1 MIKLNYNI
9 VYENNLKRINLLSGE
24 KKEQFEE
31 IEKNFGKTNLCKLGK
46 SNEIPQ
52 VGDIFALSCKEGEY
66 YFGKVLESF
75 EMWETNVQ
83 VIVIYSQVLKDLNV
97 DFEKFD
103 FNNILLTPE
112 IVFDGY
118 WKKGLFKNIINIP
131 LTPNDKNLDYGFF
144 KMHPLNEYGYFVNSK
159 GEELDHMPQF
169 YKIYGVSNIYAIY
182 HFIQKEKLFCEKE

>member
-1 MIKLNYNI
+1 MIRLNYNI
-9 VYENNLKRINLLSGE
+9 VSENYNKRLNSLSSE
-24 KKEQFEE
+24 KKKKYEE
-31 IEKNFGKTNLCKLGK
+31 ILKSNGKINLCKLSK

-66 YFGKVLESF
+66 YLGKVLESF
-75 EMWETNVQ
+75 EKWETNVQ

-182 HFIQKEKLFCEKE
+182 QFIQIEKLFREKE

>member
-9 VYENNLKRINLLSGE
+9 VYENSIKRLNSLSSEKKKKYEEILKSNGKINLY
-24 KKEQFEE
+24 
-31 IEKNFGKTNLCKLGK
+31 KLGK

-144 KMHPLNEYGYFVNSK
+144 TMNPLNEYGYFVDSK
-159 GEELDHMPQF
+159 EEELDHIPQF

-182 HFIQKEKLFCEKE
+182 QSIQIEKLFREKE

>member
-9 VYENNLKRINLLSGE
+9 VYENSIKRLNLLSIE
-24 KKEQFEE
+24 KKNKYDE
-31 IEKNFGKTNLCKLGK
+31 IVKNNGKSNLCKLGK
-46 SNEIPQ
+46 SNKIPQ
-52 VGDIFALSCKEGEY
+52 VGDIFALSYKDGEY
-66 YFGKVLESF
+66 YLGKVLESF
-75 EMWETNVQ
+75 ELYETNVQ

-103 FNNILLTPE
+103 FKNLLLTPQ

-131 LTPNDKNLDYGFF
+131 LTPDDKNLDYGFF
-144 KMHPLNEYGYFVNSK
+144 RMHPLNEYGYFVDSK
-159 GEELDHMPQF
+159 AKELDHIPLF

-182 HFIQKEKLFCEKE
+182 QSIQIEKLFREKE

>member
-9 VYENNLKRINLLSGE
+9 VSENYHKRLNSLSIE
-24 KKEQFEE
+24 KKIKYEE
-31 IEKNFGKTNLCKLGK
+31 ILKSHGKINLCKLGK

-66 YFGKVLESF
+66 YLGKVLESF
-75 EMWETNVQ
+75 EMWETNIQ

-103 FNNILLTPE
+103 FNNILLPPE

-131 LTPNDKNLDYGFF
+131 LTSNDKNLDYGFF
-144 KMHPLNEYGYFVNSK
+144 TMHPLNEYGYFVDSK
-159 GEELDHMPQF
+159 KEELDHIPQF

-182 HFIQKEKLFCEKE
+182 QSLQIEKLFREKE

>member
-9 VYENNLKRINLLSGE
+9 VSENYHKRLNSLSSEKKKKYEEILKSNGKINLY
-24 KKEQFEE
+24 
-31 IEKNFGKTNLCKLGK
+31 KLGK

-66 YFGKVLESF
+66 YLGKVLESF

-83 VIVIYSQVLKDLNV
+83 VILIYSQVLKDLNV

-103 FNNILLTPE
+103 FNNMLLTPE

-131 LTPNDKNLDYGFF
+131 LTPDDKNLDYGFF
-144 KMHPLNEYGYFVNSK
+144 RMHPLNEYGYFVDSK
-159 GEELDHMPQF
+159 AKELDHIPQF

-182 HFIQKEKLFCEKE
+182 QFIQIEKLFRE